1 MGLLSLQFNTSQLF
15 ISALTFLYVLLFLFL
30 QRTMTN
36 TLSLEKEETLD
47 MLRVKER
54 YGLGTC
60 RSSFCLLS
68 ITHITQETH
77 RECKTRTEETEL
89 KAASMSRFG
98 ENYLV
103 RTYSPQERNKL
114 KKNSNDRMHHFN
126 LGITLCTCSHIP
138 ATRSVIGSENRKW

>member
-1 MGLLSLQFNTSQLF
+1 MGLLSLQLNTNNLF
-15 ISALTFLYVLLFLFL
+15 IATLTFLYVLLFLFL

-54 YGLGTC
+54 YSLGNC
-60 RSSFCLLS
+60 RYSFSLPS
-68 ITHITQETH
+68 ITHITQDTH
-77 RECKTRTEETEL
+77 RECKTRTEQTEL
-89 KAASMSRFG
+89 KAVSMSRFG

-114 KKNSNDRMHHFN
+114 KNNSNDRMHQF
-126 LGITLCTCSHIP
+126 CTCSHIP
-138 ATRSVIGSENRKW
+138 ATRSVIGS